1 MSYLTSRSQEAAAEK
16 LQKWYKA
23 RVKIIE
29 FVVDLNYPLTSLREE
44 INRILD
50 SVRGSNSE
58 TPLQVRR

>member
-44 INRILD
+44 INRMLD
-50 SVRGSNSE
+50 SVRGFNSE
-58 TPLQVRR
+58 TPLQFRR